1 MSGLRSASRRFDG
14 ISGDMTMQKFLRMTA
29 LAATAAAIA
38 FAATPAAAAPVGP
51 SDRNAT
57 ATARIVKPLTLNW
70 VQDLNLGTILLSGA
84 GAWNG
89 AVVSIA
95 RDGTFSCTNTNVV
108 CSGTTQ
114 VARYRVTGTNR
125 QQVTI
130 TAPNVTLTNAN
141 NALQTL
147 TMAVD
152 SPGTVTL
159 PNSGTTG
166 VEFPLGGSITVD
178 STTGDGVYTGSFNVT
193 VDY

>member
-14 ISGDMTMQKFLRMTA
+14 ISGDKTMQKFLRMTA
-29 LAATAAAIA
+29 LAATATAIA
-38 FAATPAAAAPVGP
+38 LSATPAAAAPVGP
-51 SDRNAT
+51 ADRNAT

-70 VQDLNLGTILLSGA
+70 VQDLNLGTVLLSGA
-84 GAWNG
+84 GAWSG

-95 RDGTFSCTNTNVV
+95 HDGTFSCASTNVV

-141 NALQTL
+141 NAAQTL
-147 TMAVD
+147 VMAV
-152 SPGTVTL
+152 SNPGTVTL
-159 PNSGTTG
+159 PNAGNTG
-166 VEFPLGGSITVD
+166 IEFPLGGSITVD
-178 STTGDGVYTGSFNVT
+178 STTGDGVYTGNFNVT

>member
-1 MSGLRSASRRFDG
+1 MSGLRSASRRFDR
-14 ISGDMTMQKFLRMTA
+14 ISGDMTMQKLLRMTA

-38 FAATPAAAAPVGP
+38 LSATPAAAAGIVAP
-51 SDRNAT
+51 DRNAT
-57 ATARIVKPLTLNW
+57 ATARIVKPLTLAF
-70 VQDLNLGTILLSGA
+70 VQDLNLGTVLLSGA
-84 GAWNG
+84 GAWSG
-89 AVVSIA
+89 AVVSINH
-95 RDGTFSCTNTNVV
+95 DGTFSCTNTNVV

-147 TMAVD
+147 TMTVS

-159 PNSGTTG
+159 PNTG
-166 VEFPLGGSITVD
+166 NTGIEFPLGGSISVD
-178 STTGDGVYTGSFNVT
+178 SATGDGVYSGSFAVT

>member
-1 MSGLRSASRRFDG
+1 
-14 ISGDMTMQKFLRMTA
+14 MQKLLRMTA

-38 FAATPAAAAPVGP
+38 LSATPAAAAPGDPVGP

-70 VQDLNLGTILLSGA
+70 VQDLNLGTVLLSGA
-84 GAWNG
+84 GAWSG

-95 RDGTFSCTNTNVV
+95 HDGTFSCANTNVV

-130 TAPNVTLTNAN
+130 AAPNVTLTNAN

-147 TMAVD
+147 TMTV
-152 SPGTVTL
+152 SNPGTVTL
-159 PNSGTTG
+159 PNTG
-166 VEFPLGGSITVD
+166 NTGIEFPLGGSITVD
-178 STTGDGVYTGSFNVT
+178 STTGDGVYTGNFNVT